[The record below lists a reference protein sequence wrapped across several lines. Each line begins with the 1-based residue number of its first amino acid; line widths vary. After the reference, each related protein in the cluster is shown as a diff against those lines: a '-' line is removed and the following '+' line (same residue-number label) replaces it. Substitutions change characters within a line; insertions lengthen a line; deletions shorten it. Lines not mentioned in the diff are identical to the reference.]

1 MAAAD
6 QQRIDDIKEL
16 EEVVKTLTNKRN
28 VARVQK
34 IIDSL
39 KQEVPSG
46 AHVLAHTR
54 MYTFDAEQLT
64 VRVVGSGC
72 RSSCCGQ
79 STKTRTDQ

>member
-16 EEVVKTLTNKRN
+16 EEVVKTLTSKRN

-54 MYTFDAEQLT
+54 IQTFDAETQT
-64 VRVVGSGC
+64 NN
-72 RSSCCGQ
+72 
-79 STKTRTDQ
+79 